1 MKKIVTLTAILGSLW
16 WLQMPAMLMAQRWIV
31 HTIPNIPGDSVND
44 ILVDHYGCIWVG
56 TEQGLARFDG
66 SWVSFC
72 RQLGGDTREIRC
84 LKMDASGIVWIG
96 TNTGLVKIDP
106 ASDLNDPANWTT
118 YTTTNTDSGLV
129 SNRIQAIAFDG
140 YGHIWIGTDSLGVCS
155 ANIWRHTE
163 HPPDDVLRVPQNWV
177 HHSAPSAL
185 KDNRIRTLEAD
196 TANNIWVSNA
206 AGIDIFDANNQI
218 WINDF
223 TFCDSNGV
231 PVSPAKPIVQTI
243 FRDSQGRLWLGT
255 QGHGLYKAAVGN
267 LHSTDEYYDHS
278 NTRSGLVSNRIWKLT
293 EDREGVLW
301 IAHNNDDGISLV
313 NGRDNLKKPSN
324 WRQMTSHDGLATNRV
339 ISLAVDGEQNIWFG
353 HQMQRGISQLDRSW
367 LAFLTGTNSSTNYIN
382 HLFLDSSR
390 TLWVAT
396 DAGAIWQNIDA
407 NLWLD
412 QCFTQSLTRQNGLS
426 GTRVFAVFQDSRDFI
441 WLGTDRG
448 IDIIARTAIDA
459 SPQIKDHY
467 CSGQMI
473 NCFAEDQ
480 RHNIWIG
487 TNIGLYSVHVD
498 SVRNGTECWHVISGD
513 SAQGLVSDEIHALLV
528 DSQGILWIGTNRGIV
543 RFDHQHWQ
551 RFQQNDQMVNINIKA
566 IAEDAAHRLWFA
578 TENGLL
584 QIDPRSDLSDAQNW
598 KRYSTDDGLASNYIT
613 AICERQKGELW
624 CGTALGA
631 TRLDQCES
639 TDKSTFRATTFNLS
653 TGLST
658 NFIWTLVADTSNGD
672 IWLGT
677 RGGGISRYRPQHAAP
692 QTYLDTKFNAVTA
705 NLIEFRFHGAD
716 DATPAGEL
724 IYQYRLVTDS
734 DETTSWQETSSQ
746 FVTLFLEDADRP
758 RKYMFQVRAIDRDG
772 NVDPSP
778 DQTEFV
784 KLDARAGGAV
794 ELSTDDVHIRLLLP
808 PGLLQ
813 AHHNIHITP
822 LPRYQLSDT
831 ATAIIGI
838 EISGLPEHLDHAKPV
853 TLSISF
859 FDQPAIPREQL
870 AIFQETKDSLPIGGT
885 PQLFN
890 GRLSI
895 ATVIFESGIYVVR
908 STAIKTVS
916 PKPFNLNLQ
925 PRIFSPAGNGRGH
938 GDRTTISFFLEQES
952 NVSIKIYNSS
962 GRLTKAIKPSSQ
974 LQRGYNAVDWDG
986 TDDSG
991 KICSSGLYIVTV
1003 ADDRRIHQKTVVIL
1017 NKF

>member
-1 MKKIVTLTAILGSLW
+1 MKKIVALAAILWSLW
-16 WLQMPAMLMAQRWIV
+16 WLQTPAMLMAQRWIV

-44 ILVDHYGCIWVG
+44 ILVDHYSCVWVG

-66 SWVSFC
+66 SWVSFR
-72 RQLGGDTREIRC
+72 RQLGGDDREIRC
-84 LKMDASGIVWIG
+84 LKMDASGNIWIG
-96 TNTGLVKIDP
+96 TEAGLVKIDP
-106 ASDLNDPANWTT
+106 ASDLNDPGNWTT

-129 SNRIQAIAFDG
+129 SNRIRAIAFDG
-140 YGHIWIGTDSLGVCS
+140 KSHIWIGTDSLGVCS
-155 ANIWRHTE
+155 AAIY
-163 HPPDDVLRVPQNWV
+163 HPLDDVLRVRENWV
-177 HHSAPSAL
+177 HYSAPSSL
-185 KDNRIRTLEAD
+185 KGNRIRTLEAD
-196 TANNIWVSNA
+196 AADNIWVSDD
-206 AGIDIFDANNQI
+206 AGIDIFDAGNQI

-223 TFCDSNGV
+223 TFCDSNGA
-231 PVSPAKPIVQTI
+231 PVWPAQPIVQTI
-243 FRDSQGRLWLGT
+243 FRDRQGLLWLGT
-255 QGHGLYKAAVGN
+255 QGHGLYKTAPGN
-267 LHSTDEYYDHS
+267 LRSTNECYNSS
-278 NTRSGLVSNRIWKLT
+278 NTNGGLASNRIWKLT
-293 EDREGVLW
+293 QDWEGVLW

-313 NGRDNLKKPSN
+313 NGRDNLKNPSN
-324 WRQMTSHDGLATNRV
+324 WRQITSHDGLATNRV

-353 HQMQRGISQLDRSW
+353 HQVQRGVSQLDRSW
-367 LAFLTGTNSSTNYIN
+367 LAFLTGKNISTNYIN
-382 HLFLDSSR
+382 HLFLDRWR

-407 NLWLD
+407 NLWSD
-412 QCFTQSLTRQNGLS
+412 QCFTQLLTCQNGLS

-448 IDIIARTAIDA
+448 IDIIARTAIDTFT
-459 SPQIKDHY
+459 QIQEHY

-487 TNIGLYSVHVD
+487 TNNGLYWVHVD
-498 SVRNGTECWHVISGD
+498 SVRNGSNCWHLISSD
-513 SAQGLVSDEIHALLV
+513 TAQGLVSDEIHALFV
-528 DSQGILWIGTNRGIV
+528 DSHGILWIGTDQGIG
-543 RFDHQHWQ
+543 RFDYQHWQ
-551 RFQQNDQMVNINIKA
+551 RFQKNDQMVNINIKA
-566 IAEDAAHRLWFA
+566 IAEDAAHHLWFA

-598 KRYSTDDGLASNYIT
+598 KRYSRDDGLASNYIT

-631 TRLDQCES
+631 TRLEQGES
-639 TDKSTFRATTFNLS
+639 TETSFLRATTFDLS

-658 NFIWTLVADTSNGD
+658 NFVYTFVADTSNGD
-672 IWLGT
+672 IWIGT
-677 RGGGISRYRPQHAAP
+677 RGGGINRYRPQHAAP

-705 NLIEFRFHGAD
+705 NLLEFRFHGAD

-734 DETTSWQETSSQ
+734 DDTPPWQETRSQ
-746 FVTLFLEDADRP
+746 FVTLFLEDSDRP
-758 RKYMFQVRAIDRDG
+758 RKYTFQVRAIDRDG

-784 KLDARAGGAV
+784 KLDPRAGGAV
-794 ELSTDDVHIRLLLP
+794 ELSTDDVHVRLLLP

-813 AHHNIHITP
+813 AHHNINITP

-838 EISGLPEHLDHAKPV
+838 EISGLPEHLNHAKPV

-859 FDQPAIPREQL
+859 SYHPGIPKEQL
-870 AIFQETKDSLPIGGT
+870 AIFQETERSLPIGGT
-885 PQLFN
+885 PQLLK
-890 GRLSI
+890 GRISI

-916 PKPFNLNLQ
+916 PASFNLNLQ
-925 PRIFSPAGNGRGH
+925 PRIFSPAGTGRGH
-938 GDRTTISFFLEQES
+938 GDRTTISFFLQNDS
-952 NVSIKIYNSS
+952 DVGIKIYNSS
-962 GRLTKAIKPSSQ
+962 GRLTKAIQATTRLP
-974 LQRGYNAVDWDG
+974 RGYHAIDWDG
-986 TDDSG
+986 TDANG
-991 KICSSGLYIVTV
+991 NICSSGLYIVTV
-1003 ADDRRIHQKTVVIL
+1003 AAENRIHQKTVLIL